1 MAKDLWLPKGYE
13 LPDGSIIR
21 SPLYSGDEW
30 QIFDTNGPS
39 NILLTRPE
47 LARKWNECGF
57 LDEFLFGDI
66 LFGTESFRCLS
77 SHRKYILS
85 SVEGGRLPAS
95 KVDALA
101 FTLALKG
108 SRELS
113 EDASFHD
120 AIYVEQYSIL
130 LPTWT
135 PTPHVEDEVILGTW
149 ITGGVV
155 ISTKSF
161 RRLTQLTGWMSA
173 ADLAEIIEA
182 AGFTVPAN
190 VGPLAKR
197 KLTAQPK
204 VGTKTTISEEAI
216 DPEQLQMG
224 EEPADTSV
232 FRLPGRPQ
240 LEAFFN
246 EHVID
251 IIFNA
256 EKYQNWGINFPSA
269 IVLYGPPGCGKTFA
283 VEKLVEFI
291 DWPSYSINSNS
302 VGSPYIHH
310 TSKKISEI
318 FNIAID
324 TAPSVIII
332 DEMEAFLSNRQSDNP
347 SGLHH
352 VEEVAEFLR
361 RIPEAVQN
369 KVLVIAMTNLIE
381 MIDPAILRR
390 GRFDHI
396 IEVRMPSREEV
407 ASLIDSL
414 LSKLPK
420 ADDIDLDRILNVLTG
435 KALSDSA
442 FVIREAAGLL
452 LKLESHS
459 SIRKL
464 LKQLW
469 TTFLKTNR
477 NKVDVSNLYRIT
489 IKRRGA
495 WICCKILF
503 IF

>member
-1 MAKDLWLPKGYE
+1 MAKDLWLPRGYE

-21 SPLYSGDEW
+21 SHLYLGDEW
-30 QIFDTNGPS
+30 QIFDTNGSS

-47 LARKWNECGF
+47 LVRKWNECGF

-66 LFGTESFRCLS
+66 SFGTESFWSLS
-77 SHRKYILS
+77 SHKKYILT
-85 SVEGGRLPAS
+85 SVENGRLPAS

-101 FTLALKG
+101 FTIALQGARK
-108 SRELS
+108 LS
-113 EDASFHD
+113 KDASFHD
-120 AIYVEQYSIL
+120 AIYVEQYSTL

-135 PTPHVEDEVILGTW
+135 PTPHVDDEVVLGTW

-161 RRLTQLTGWMSA
+161 RRLTKLTGYMPV
-173 ADLAEIIEA
+173 ADLAEIIEV
-182 AGFTVPAN
+182 AGFTVPADAR
-190 VGPLAKR
+190 LLSKR
-197 KLTAQPK
+197 QP
-204 VGTKTTISEEAI
+204 VFQPRVDTKTAIFTEAT
-216 DPEQLQMG
+216 
-224 EEPADTSV
+224 EPRQSQTVEDAADTPV

-240 LEAFFN
+240 LEEFFN

-256 EKYQNWGINFPSA
+256 ERYQNWGINFPSA
-269 IVLYGPPGCGKTFA
+269 IVLCGPPGCGKTFA

-318 FNIAID
+318 FDKAID
-324 TAPSVIII
+324 TAPSVIVI
-332 DEMEAFLSNRQSDNP
+332 DEMEAFLSDRQSGSL

-361 RIPEAVQN
+361 RIPEAIQN

-381 MIDPAILRR
+381 MIDQAILRR

-396 IEVRMPSREEV
+396 IEVSMPSRDKV
-407 ASLIDSL
+407 ASLVDSL
-414 LSKLPK
+414 LSKLQK
-420 ADDIDLDRILNVLTG
+420 ADDINLDRILDALTG

-442 FVIREAAGLL
+442 FVIREAARLAAKAGKVQLEQKD
-452 LKLESHS
+452 LKAALDNLPKDEERQNRHV
-459 SIRKL
+459 KF
-464 LKQLW
+464 LW
-469 TTFLKTNR
+469 KN
-477 NKVDVSNLYRIT
+477 N
-489 IKRRGA
+489 
-495 WICCKILF
+495 
-503 IF
+503 